1 MGLVKKSCVKE
12 SLQKPFCLNT
22 GLFQSEDCT
31 VNKSLLGAC
40 LVAVLMSV
48 VLAGAMRFGAVQA
61 FTVDSISK
69 PLVPE
74 FSVRIAAYPYDV
86 PPETTTTIDE
96 YTGKE
101 TTTTKPGYH
110 VENKSIE
117 ITIKNQ
123 PFTPYTLTEHTGYNH
138 ETGERRTYDRNST
151 VNLYYNIE
159 VKGHFGEN
167 WKSVDSGDFTY
178 EGRKSNAQ
186 LDSEYTVFTIE
197 ADDYPKDTVLD
208 FRVRALTGYYVPY
221 GRSVVIFGYD
231 FFGQESDWSETQTI
245 NVNESQMWTPLPE
258 TTPTQTPLVTTPTP
272 PAYQEPQQTEQN
284 ETITSAAIVVAVIGA
299 GLGLL
304 IYLMKRK

>member
-1 MGLVKKSCVKE
+1 
-12 SLQKPFCLNT
+12 
-22 GLFQSEDCT
+22 
-31 VNKSLLGAC
+31 VNKSFLSAF
-40 LVAVLMSV
+40 LVAILISGL
-48 VLAGAMRFGAVQA
+48 VLASAMRFGTVQA

-74 FSVRIAAYPYDV
+74 FSVRIVAYPYDV

-101 TTTTKPGYH
+101 TTTTKLGYH

-117 ITIKNQ
+117 IAIKNQ

-186 LDSEYTVFTIE
+186 LDSEYTVITIE
-197 ADDYPKDTVLD
+197 ADDYPEDTVLD
-208 FRVRALTGYYVPY
+208 FRVRALTGYYVAY
-221 GRSVVIFGYD
+221 GRSVVIFGFD
-231 FFGQESDWSETQTI
+231 FFGQESDWSDIKTI
-245 NVNESQMWTPLPE
+245 NVNESQTWTPLPE
-258 TTPTQTPLVTTPTP
+258 TTPTQPPLVTTPTP
-272 PAYQEPQQTEQN
+272 PAYQELQQKEQN
-284 ETITSAAIVVAVIGA
+284 ETIASSAIVVAVIVA
-299 GLGLL
+299 GLFTLL
-304 IYLMKRK
+304 YLIKRR